1 MEVRL
6 GQLLVQS
13 RVLTQQQVEQILHEQ
28 THCGEPFGLICE
40 RMFSVNPSAVEDA
53 WAMQYVS
60 LTRKVD
66 PLREVVDSHALELV
80 TRRQAWQFRVLPMR
94 FDGDELMMATTASH
108 LRRALRFANNVI
120 AVPVY
125 LVLAE
130 SQTLGE
136 AMCKHY
142 PLPGMTPASIN
153 DDGMDRLL
161 GDRNLR
167 AAG

>member
-13 RVLTQQQVEQILHEQ
+13 GVLSQHQVDQILSEQ
-28 THCGEPFGLICE
+28 TRCGEPFGLICE

-66 PLREVVDSHALELV
+66 PLREAIDSHALELV

-94 FDGDELMMATTASH
+94 FDGDELMVATTAPH
-108 LRRALRFANNVI
+108 LRRALRFANNLI

-130 SQTLGE
+130 AKTLGE
-136 AMCKHY
+136 AMCRHY

-161 GDRNLR
+161 GERGLK